1 MGLHHRV
8 RGPLASLAAFAFL
21 LLPLQ
26 AELVIQKGD
35 KIAFL
40 GDSITQAGAKPGG
53 YCHLV
58 IDALNRQGLEVTAQY
73 AGISGHKSN
82 QMLARLEKDVLAHK
96 PQWMT
101 LSCGVNDV
109 WHGARGVE
117 LEDYKKNI
125 TGIVDKAQAA
135 GIKVIILTSTMI
147 KEDQANDLNQ
157 KLKGYNDFLVQ
168 LAEEK
173 DCLLADLNGL
183 MQKTV
188 QALEKDERGNTVT
201 SDGVHM
207 NAAGNM
213 MMAKGILEV
222 MGMSQEELK
231 GLEES
236 WSNIPDTN
244 RIRLEVG
251 LSHNELSALQKKAR
265 EQGKSVQQLFM
276 DVVQARKGEL
286 LAK

>member
-1 MGLHHRV
+1 MSKT
-8 RGPLASLAAFAFL
+8 LASLAAFAFL

-53 YCHLV
+53 YCNLV
-58 IDALNRQGLEVTAQY
+58 IDALNRKGLEVTAQY

-125 TGIVDKAQAA
+125 TEIVDKAQAA

-147 KEDQANDLNQ
+147 KEDPANDLNQ

-168 LAEEK
+168 LAAEK

-183 MQKTV
+183 MQKTI
-188 QALEKDERGNTVT
+188 QTLEKDARGNTVT

-213 MMAKGILEV
+213 MMAKGILEA

-244 RIRLEVG
+244 RIRLDVG

-265 EQGKSVQQLFM
+265 EQGKSVQQLFV
-276 DVVQARKGEL
+276 DAVQARKGEL
-286 LAK
+286 LAE